1 MLLRLM
7 SQLQIQGMARFINLA
22 ATGNEDN
29 GKKRQ
34 DGAGKSQRLPE
45 QRRAIQNQQKRRC
58 GGCHKRHD
66 NVQTHESQMTR
77 KFRRMGARILMHETC
92 ETG

>member
-1 MLLRLM
+1 MGSNANHM
-7 SQLQIQGMARFINLA
+7 RFIKLA
-22 ATGNEDN
+22 ATGNENN
-29 GKKRQ
+29 GQKRQ
-34 DGAGKSQRLPE
+34 DGAGKGQRLPE
-45 QRRAIQNQQKRRC
+45 QRGTIQNQQKRR
-58 GGCHKRHD
+58 GGGGHKRHD